1 MSITPQVSPAT
12 EIAFAG
18 LMVGIGVYRCIS
30 FLDGR
35 RRE

>member
-1 MSITPQVSPAT
+1 MTPQVSPAT

-30 FLDGR
+30 FFDGSR
-35 RRE
+35 LE